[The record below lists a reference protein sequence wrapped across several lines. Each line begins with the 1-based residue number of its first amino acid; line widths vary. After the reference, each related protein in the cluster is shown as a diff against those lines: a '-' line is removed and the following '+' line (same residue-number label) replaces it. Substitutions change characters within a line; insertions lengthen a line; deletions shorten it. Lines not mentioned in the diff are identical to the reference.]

1 MFRRHVLTGALALTA
16 APALAQA
23 PAGPP
28 SGPPTRIR
36 GTIVSVAGNVMKVK
50 SRDDRVLDVELLPS
64 LTVVSL
70 KKVELSSIKDTD
82 FVGIAS
88 RTGADGKMTAIEVLV
103 FPEAMRGTGE
113 GSYPWDLEPGSTM
126 TNGTVKGAVTA
137 ANGRE
142 LTVAYKDQ
150 SNKITVLPNAP
161 VVTFQSADR
170 ADLLA
175 GKKIFAVSPANPEGT
190 LKIGR
195 VTVEKDGVPPPM

>member
-142 LTVAYKDQ
+142 ITVAYKDQ

-161 VVTFQSADR
+161 VVTFQPADR

>member
-1 MFRRHVLTGALALTA
+1 MLFR
-16 APALAQA
+16 
-23 PAGPP
+23 
-28 SGPPTRIR
+28 S
-36 GTIVSVAGNVMKVK
+36 
-50 SRDDRVLDVELLPS
+50 
-64 LTVVSL
+64 
-70 KKVELSSIKDTD
+70 
-82 FVGIAS
+82 
-88 RTGADGKMTAIEVLV
+88 
-103 FPEAMRGTGE
+103 
-113 GSYPWDLEPGSTM
+113 
-126 TNGTVKGAVTA
+126 TVKGAVTA